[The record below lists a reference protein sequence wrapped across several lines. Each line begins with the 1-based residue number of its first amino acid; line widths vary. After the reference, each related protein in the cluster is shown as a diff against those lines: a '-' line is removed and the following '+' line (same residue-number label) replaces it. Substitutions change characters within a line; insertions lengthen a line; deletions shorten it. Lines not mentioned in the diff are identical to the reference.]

1 MLEEDFKVVFSK
13 FFPFPGLAP
22 SISSGSSLYA
32 HYVFSC
38 VDVNGMGIVNFE
50 VVFEFIKKIPERP
63 NCFSKEFC
71 CTLALLKHGTLPE
84 KTAWIFRLYDVNR

>member
-13 FFPFPGLAP
+13 FFPFPGLAA

-50 VVFEFIKKIPERP
+50 VVVFEFINKQIPEIP
-63 NCFSKEFC
+63 TNSF
-71 CTLALLKHGTLPE
+71 
-84 KTAWIFRLYDVNR
+84 

>member
-13 FFPFPGLAP
+13 FFPFPGLAS

-50 VVFEFIKKIPERP
+50 VVFEFIDKKIPERS
-63 NCFSKEFC
+63 NSFFKGI
-71 CTLALLKHGTLPE
+71 LLYFGTF
-84 KTAWIFRLYDVNR
+84 KTRDTARENRMDLSSL